1 MFAKLIRRINELSR
15 RIADEF
21 RSFNERLTANE
32 NVISIL
38 PKRVSD
44 IQTNYQQNLWSLDP
58 EACYINKEYTVEC
71 TLVDKTTDHVKF
83 SFQTGVWRGF
93 YDLVLDNLL
102 TSSENSLELNTD
114 YVLTF
119 EIFANDYTNQGL
131 EIGNI
136 FVRLYGASNLEGNLE
151 QIEVLNGWTRYKF
164 TFRTTTQ
171 PATTSTFG
179 FFIQQAS
186 FYGSEEGELHLRKL
200 QLQKG
205 AIPTTFEKNFNR
217 DLTKIV
223 DTSTFALKTE
233 VQEVKTL
240 TESKVSLDNNKMVG
254 GTPTLVTDTRNPVRF
269 GYFRPET
276 LNRPTSSYG
285 NIIAFSNKE
294 GFGKANGTWMTQ
306 LAFGT
311 DGRIFYSRSIDG
323 AEFTTW
329 TEFVTST
336 SASCNVRGAG
346 AFIGNNIANRGVTG
360 SVYWKRWCKF
370 SVTTS
375 PKKDQTVPYT
385 HPFASRKKIISVSI
399 RVDGASSSTSQGFEC
414 VITDTAFLVTNKNPD
429 VAFES
434 SLITFYVEYE
444 P

>member
-1 MFAKLIRRINELSR
+1 MFVKLTRRINELSK

-32 NVISIL
+32 NVISNL
-38 PKRVSD
+38 PKHVSD

-83 SFQTGVWRGF
+83 SFQTGVWRGY

-102 TSSENSLELNTD
+102 TSFENSLEPNTD

-119 EIFANDYTNQGL
+119 EIFADDYTNQGL
-131 EIGNI
+131 KIGNI
-136 FVRLYGASNLEGNLE
+136 FVRLYGDSNLEGNLE

-164 TFRTTTQ
+164 TFRTTDQ
-171 PATTSTFG
+171 PVTTSTFG

-186 FYGSEEGELHLRKL
+186 FYGSEKGELHLRKL
-200 QLQKG
+200 QLQRG
-205 AIPTTFEKNFNR
+205 SIPTTFEKNFNR
-217 DLTKIV
+217 DLTKTV

-240 TESKVSLDNNKMVG
+240 TESKVSLDNNKMLG
-254 GTPTLVTDTRNPVRF
+254 GIPTLVTNTRNPVRF
-269 GYFRPET
+269 GYYNLET
-276 LNRPTSSYG
+276 LNKPTTYG

-294 GFGKANGTWMTQ
+294 GFEKADGTWITQ
-306 LAFGT
+306 LAFSI
-311 DGRIFYSRSIDG
+311 DGRIFHNRSING
-323 AEFTTW
+323 AEFSAW
-329 TEFVTST
+329 TEFVTSG
-336 SASCNVRGAG
+336 SANSNVRGLSAL
-346 AFIGNNIANRGVTG
+346 IGSNITNRGITG
-360 SVYWKRWCKF
+360 SGYWKRWCKF
-370 SVTTS
+370 SSIAS
-375 PKKDQTVPYT
+375 PRKDQTGTYT
-385 HPFASRKKIISVSI
+385 HPFTRNKVISVSI
-399 RVDGASSSTSQGFEC
+399 RVDGASSSTAQGFEC

-429 VAFES
+429 VAFE
-434 SLITFYVEYE
+434 LKPITFYVEYE

>member
-1 MFAKLIRRINELSR
+1 MFVKLTRRINELSK

-32 NVISIL
+32 NVISNL

-83 SFQTGVWRGF
+83 SFQTGVWRGY

-102 TSSENSLELNTD
+102 TSFENSLEPNTD

-131 EIGNI
+131 KIGNI
-136 FVRLYGASNLEGNLE
+136 FVRLYGDSNLEGNLE

-164 TFRTTTQ
+164 TFRTTDQ
-171 PATTSTFG
+171 PVTTSTFG

-186 FYGSEEGELHLRKL
+186 FYGSEKGELHLRKL

-205 AIPTTFEKNFNR
+205 SIPTTFEKNFNR
-217 DLTKIV
+217 DLTKAV

-240 TESKVSLDNNKMVG
+240 TESKVSLDNNKMLG
-254 GTPTLVTDTRNPVRF
+254 GIPTLVTNARNPVRF
-269 GYFRPET
+269 GYYNQET
-276 LNRPTSSYG
+276 LNRPSPYG

-294 GFGKANGTWMTQ
+294 GFEKAAETWITQ

-311 DGRIFYSRSIDG
+311 DGRIFHNRSING
-323 AEFTTW
+323 AEFTAW
-329 TEFVTST
+329 TEFVTSS
-336 SASCNVRGAG
+336 SANCNVRGVS
-346 AFIGNNIANRGVTG
+346 AFIGNNITNRGVTG
-360 SVYWKRWCKF
+360 SGYWKRWCKF
-370 SVTTS
+370 SSTAS
-375 PKKDQTVPYT
+375 PRKDQTGTYT
-385 HPFASRKKIISVSI
+385 HPFTRNKIISVSI

-414 VITDTAFLVTNKNPD
+414 VITDAAFLVTNKNPD

-434 SLITFYVEYE
+434 RPITFYVEYE

>member
-1 MFAKLIRRINELSR
+1 MFVKLTRRINELSR

-32 NVISIL
+32 NVISNL

-83 SFQTGVWRGF
+83 SFQTGIWKGY

-102 TSSENSLELNTD
+102 TSFENSLELNTD

-119 EIFANDYTNQGL
+119 EIFANDYTSQGL

-136 FVRLYGASNLEGNLE
+136 FVRLYGDSNLEGNLE
-151 QIEVLNGWTRYKF
+151 QIEVLNGWTRYKL
-164 TFRTTTQ
+164 TFRTTNQ

-186 FYGSEEGELHLRKL
+186 FYGSEKGELHLRKL

-205 AIPTTFEKNFNR
+205 SIPTTFEKNFNR

-240 TESKVSLDNNKMVG
+240 TESKVSLDNNKMLG
-254 GTPTLVTDTRNPVRF
+254 GIPTLMTNTRDPVRF
-269 GYFRPET
+269 GYYKQET
-276 LNRPTSSYG
+276 LNRPTAYG
-285 NIIAFSNKE
+285 NIITFSNKE
-294 GFGKANGTWMTQ
+294 GFEKAGGTWMHQ

-311 DGRIFYSRSIDG
+311 EGRIFYSRSIDG

-346 AFIGNNIANRGVTG
+346 AFIGNNIVSRGVTG
-360 SVYWKRWCKF
+360 SVFWKRWCKF

-385 HPFASRKKIISVSI
+385 HPFAARNKIISVSI

-429 VAFES
+429 AAFES
-434 SLITFYVEYE
+434 RLITFYVEYE